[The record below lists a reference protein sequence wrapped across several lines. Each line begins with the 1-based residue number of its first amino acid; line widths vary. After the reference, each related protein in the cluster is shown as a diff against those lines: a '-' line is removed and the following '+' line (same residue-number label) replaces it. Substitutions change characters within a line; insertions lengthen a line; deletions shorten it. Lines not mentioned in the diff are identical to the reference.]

1 MAAIN
6 NPSSLPQSLFGILPL
21 EIIHEILPTL
31 DPKDLLTARAVCK
44 IFRRE
49 IDYLIREQWKKTKQL
64 PPNGAI
70 PLQRMMKF
78 LETPN
83 ASHLTL
89 FRRIAKLFSDTYGIH
104 I

>member
-49 IDYLIREQWKKTKQL
+49 IDYLIRQQWKETKHYK
-64 PPNGAI
+64 
-70 PLQRMMKF
+70 R
-78 LETPN
+78 
-83 ASHLTL
+83 
-89 FRRIAKLFSDTYGIH
+89 
-104 I
+104 